1 MDEKKA
7 YQEKMQAQLKDWA
20 AKIDV
25 LIAKAEKAGGQ
36 KKVEY
41 QEQIQKIQAKKKLAE
56 EKMQELR
63 ASGEET
69 WVDIKESFEKISTDL
84 RGALNKFL
92 YGEEGKKE

>member
-25 LIAKAEKAGGQ
+25 LIAKAAKAGGE
-36 KKVEY
+36 KKAEY
-41 QEQIQKIQAKKKLAE
+41 QDQIQKIQARKKVAE
-56 EKMQELR
+56 EKLQELR
-63 ASGEET
+63 AAGEDT
-69 WVDIKESFEKISTDL
+69 WVDVKEALDKISVDL

-92 YGEEGKKE
+92 YGEGDKGK